1 MQAAQRR
8 WPRRAAASRL
18 TIACVSRTASRERL
32 VTTYTNFILNW

>member
-1 MQAAQRR
+1 MQAGQRR

-18 TIACVSRTASRERL
+18 AIACMSRASRRERL